1 MPNENEP
8 ENTRK
13 VDARTRL
20 LEAALSVIRAKGYSA
35 TSVDD
40 LCRAAGVTKGAF
52 FHHFKTKD
60 DLAVAAA
67 DYWSQVTGTL
77 FDGAPYHDHE
87 DPLDRLLGY
96 LEFRKALIA
105 GTIPEF
111 TCLVGTMTQEVYDTG
126 PAIRDACADSICGHA
141 DTLVADIAEAAQR
154 HGIALPCSAESLA
167 LHTQAVIQGGFIVA
181 KARNEPQQAIDSIDH
196 LIRYVRLL
204 FNLPASSFVER
215 EEVS

>member
-1 MPNENEP
+1 MTSSSEP
-8 ENTRK
+8 KNKRK
-13 VDARTRL
+13 AEARTKL
-20 LEAALSVIRAKGYSA
+20 LEAALSVIRAQGYAA

-67 DYWSQVTGTL
+67 DYWSQVTGAL
-77 FDGAPYHDHE
+77 FKGAPYHDHE

-96 LEFRKALIA
+96 LDFRKALIA
-105 GTIPEF
+105 GSVPEF
-111 TCLVGTMTQEVYDTG
+111 TCLVGTMTQEVYDTS
-126 PAIRDACADSICGHA
+126 PAIREACADSICGHA
-141 DTLVADIAEAAQR
+141 DTLVADIAAAAER
-154 HGIALPCSAESLA
+154 HGITLPCSAESLA

-196 LIRYVRLL
+196 LTRYVRLL
-204 FNLPASSFVER
+204 FNLPA
-215 EEVS
+215 